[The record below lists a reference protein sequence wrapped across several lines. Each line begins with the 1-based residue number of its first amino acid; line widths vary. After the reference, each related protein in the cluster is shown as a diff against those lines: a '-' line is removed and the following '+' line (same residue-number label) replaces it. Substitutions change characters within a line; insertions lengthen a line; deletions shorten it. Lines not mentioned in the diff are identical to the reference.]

1 MSRLAGKVAVVT
13 GASRGIGAAI
23 ALRLAADGAAVAVNY
38 TSSVKAAEDVVSQIS
53 TSGGR
58 AAAIQADVSR
68 AAEVKR
74 LFETVQ
80 ERHGRV
86 DIVVNNAGVFDVA
99 PLAEFSMNSYLH
111 IFGINVQGTIL
122 VAAEALKHF
131 PETGGRIINLSSVL
145 ATGVT
150 PGAAVYGA
158 SKAAV
163 EALTRYWA
171 LELGPRNITV
181 NAVAPGLTETDMSS
195 NVPPDGQKA
204 IAARTPLG
212 RLGRPEEIAD
222 AVAFLASD
230 EARWVT
236 GHVLTASGGLR
247 S

>member
-1 MSRLAGKVAVVT
+1 MSRLAGKIAVVT

-23 ALRLAADGAAVAVNY
+23 ALRLAADGASVMVNY
-38 TSSVKAAEDVVSQIS
+38 TSSVKPAEAVVWEIS
-53 TSGGR
+53 KSGGR
-58 AAAIQADVSR
+58 AAAIQADVSKLSDVR
-68 AAEVKR
+68 R
-74 LFETVQ
+74 LFDTVRQ
-80 ERHGRV
+80 RHGHV
-86 DIVVNNAGVFDVA
+86 DIVVNNAGVYGA
-99 PLAEFSMNSYLH
+99 QPLAEFTLETYQR

-122 VAAEALKHF
+122 IASEAVKCF

-145 ATGVT
+145 ANAVT
-150 PGAAVYGA
+150 PNAAVYGA
-158 SKAAV
+158 SKAAI

-181 NAVAPGLTETDMSS
+181 NAVAPGLTDTDMASGL
-195 NVPPDGQKA
+195 PPEAQKA
-204 IAARTPLG
+204 VAARTPLG

-247 S
+247 G